1 MDGAGKSGILPEQD
15 WFRATDPV
23 GRRRD
28 RCDNARSIVCPVVSL
43 MSMIDR
49 LLQFRPGRTARGAL
63 TFLLMVCSG
72 SASAQAALLA
82 GATKTEAPAA
92 AAAKSLAPEPIA
104 AGEIPMRADVDERF
118 AQDVILRTKGKDP
131 SKKLGAELDA
141 LTAGIVKLSKAFEN
155 EDLKQLS
162 AIRLESLDNHW
173 KFYQREFDGWREEL
187 EGTTRSYTEDAA
199 ELAKR
204 RGVWEATRAAMSAG
218 GVTPALA
225 DRVNVIIGQFMLAE
239 QALSQPLDEQLKL
252 RRRANTVQASLDAG
266 RKGVDAAIVFY
277 DRRLGMIDAVPVWK
291 AWNDTQFSA
300 SELQGT
306 EAGLRLETA
315 FVEEW
320 GAANQPRLRA
330 YKFGALALLPL
341 LLWLG
346 WRNRRAVT
354 TEPSMQ
360 AAAKVLQRPISA
372 WLLLILIGV
381 LFFFPDAPLVMH
393 QIALLL
399 ALVPVLRLL
408 PQRVFEV
415 LGRWPIVGTV
425 LYLLYRLSILLLG
438 QPLYYRVYTL
448 GITLVTAAV
457 LVWLLVSSKSRHERS
472 GTPVPH
478 GFVRVAAWFAVA
490 ALLTAIVANLVG
502 NVSLAEMLTGAVL
515 DSAYVGLALYAGAN
529 VLSSILSVLLARREM
544 TRFSVITQHAGPLL
558 ASVNRLVTYA
568 ALVAW
573 IVFMLNEFR
582 IARPLFGAAK
592 SILMHPLEIGQI
604 SVTLGSI
611 LLFFVSIYI
620 AFWVARTVRV
630 VLRDE
635 VLPKMDL
642 PRGVGNSIS
651 SLSYYGLVLIG
662 LMVALAAAGF
672 ETSQFA
678 LVFGA
683 LGIGIGLGLQNV
695 VNNFVSGLILM
706 FERPIQPGDVVEVS
720 GTSGTVREIGM
731 RATTLTTFEGA
742 DVVVPNGT
750 LLSEKLI
757 NWTLSDMNRRI
768 DVEVSVAYGSDPRR
782 VLALLREVA
791 QGTPG
796 ISAVP
801 VPAIVFKG
809 FGASSLDF
817 SIRAWTDNF
826 GDWVTIRTEMTARVY
841 EALAKEGIEIPYPQQ
856 DIHIR
861 SVAPE
866 IGQQLAGANPP
877 QPGGPRP
884 A

>member
-1 MDGAGKSGILPEQD
+1 MPALPAFRKPTVTTLSDRQPHSRPAVRTLGVLLALLFAVAGP
-15 WFRATDPV
+15 
-23 GRRRD
+23 
-28 RCDNARSIVCPVVSL
+28 
-43 MSMIDR
+43 
-49 LLQFRPGRTARGAL
+49 
-63 TFLLMVCSG
+63 
-72 SASAQAALLA
+72 ASAQAGLLA
-82 GATKTEAPAA
+82 SASKTDAPAEPGS
-92 AAAKSLAPEPIA
+92 KSNAPEPIA
-104 AGEIPMRADVDERF
+104 AGDIPMRADADERF
-118 AQDVILRTKGKDP
+118 AQDVVRRAKGRDP
-131 SKKLGAELDA
+131 SKKLGAELDV
-141 LTAGIVKLSKAFEN
+141 LTAGIVKLAKAFEN
-155 EDLKQLS
+155 EDLKQLA
-162 AIRLESLDNHW
+162 AIRLDSLDNHW
-173 KFYQREFDGWREEL
+173 RFYQRELDDWRTAL
-187 EGTTRSYTEDAA
+187 DSTTGSYTEDAA
-199 ELAKR
+199 ELATR
-204 RGVWEATRAAMSAG
+204 RRAWEATREAMLAG

-225 DRVNVIIGQFMLAE
+225 ARVDVIIGQFTLAE
-239 QALSQPLDEQLKL
+239 RALSRPLDEQLKL
-252 RRRANTVQASLDAG
+252 RRRANTVQSSIDAG
-266 RKGVDAAIVFY
+266 RKGVDAAIAYY
-277 DRRLGMIDAVPVWK
+277 DRRLGMIDASPVWK

-300 SELQGT
+300 AELKGT

-315 FVEEW
+315 FLEEW

-330 YKFGALALLPL
+330 YKFGALTLLPFL
-341 LLWLG
+341 VWLS
-346 WRNRRAVT
+346 WRSRKTVT
-354 TEPSMQ
+354 TEPAMQ
-360 AAAKVLQRPISA
+360 AAAKVLQRPLSA
-372 WLLLILIGV
+372 WLLLVLIGV
-381 LFFFPDAPLVMH
+381 PFVFPDAPLVLH
-393 QIALLL
+393 QTALLL

-415 LGRWPIVGTV
+415 LGRWPLVGTV
-425 LYLLYRLSILLLG
+425 LYLLYRLSIFLVG
-438 QPLYYRVYTL
+438 QPLYYRLHTL
-448 GITLVTAAV
+448 VLALVTAAM
-457 LVWLLVSSKSRHERS
+457 LVWLLVSSRDRHERA
-472 GTPVPH
+472 GTPAPH
-478 GFVRVAAWFAVA
+478 GIVRAVTWGAVA
-490 ALLTAIVANLVG
+490 ALLTGIVANVVG

-529 VLSSILSVLLARREM
+529 VLSSILSLLLARREM
-544 TRFSVITQHAGPLL
+544 TRFRVITQHTGPLL
-558 ASVNRLVTYA
+558 ASINKLVMYS
-568 ALVAW
+568 ALAAW
-573 IVFMLNEFR
+573 IVVTLNEFR
-582 IARPLFGAAK
+582 IARPIFRTVK
-592 SILMHPLEIGQI
+592 TILTHPLEVGQI

-611 LLFFVSIYI
+611 LLFIVSVYV
-620 AFWVARTVRV
+620 AFWVSRTVRV

-678 LVFGA
+678 LIFGA

-768 DVEVSVAYGSDPRR
+768 DVEVGVAYGSDPRR
-782 VLALLREVA
+782 VLTLLREVA

-796 ISAVP
+796 ISATP

-809 FGASSLDF
+809 FGTSSLDF

-841 EALAKEGIEIPYPQQ
+841 EALNGEGIEIPYPQQ
-856 DIHIR
+856 AIHIR
-861 SVAPE
+861 TVPPGF
-866 IGQQLAGANPP
+866 GQPFAGAMPP
-877 QPGGPRP
+877 QPGAPRP